1 MPQAGQVGRAPDW
14 TNLRARRTG
23 GDSGPMVDLSAE
35 MAELWASLGLG
46 AAGRAR
52 AIQFVAASGGE
63 GSSTVAREFALYAA
77 RTEGFRVWLVD
88 LDLMGQSQAQ
98 IIAADPERFG
108 SLGPSAAATP
118 DGSMFF
124 SVQPPLKRPDGRP
137 WPDARY
143 VGAHAVGGAD
153 FWVTHFR
160 RDAMRGRQQVRVM
173 PTPDYW
179 NALRR
184 HADLIVVDAPAA
196 ERSQAGLTVA
206 PNMDAVVLVVAADEG
221 DAVGPA
227 RLRDAVADAGGHC
240 AGLFVNRV
248 RVAAPGFLSGGAR

>member
-1 MPQAGQVGRAPDW
+1 
-14 TNLRARRTG
+14 
-23 GDSGPMVDLSAE
+23 MVDLNAE

-52 AIQFVAASGGE
+52 AVEFIAAASGE
-63 GSSTVAREFALYAA
+63 GTSTVAREFALYAA
-77 RTEGFRVWLVD
+77 RAEGRRVWLVD
-88 LDLMGQSQAQ
+88 LDLMGQSQAET
-98 IIAADPERFG
+98 IAADPGKFG
-108 SLGPSAAATP
+108 DLGPAAAATP

-124 SVQPPLKRPDGRP
+124 SVQPPFKRPDGRP

-143 VGAHAVGGAD
+143 VGAHAVGGPD

-160 RDAMRGRQQVRVM
+160 RDAMRGRQQVHVM
-173 PTPDYW
+173 SSPDYW
-179 NALRR
+179 NSLRR

-196 ERSQAGLTVA
+196 EHSQAGLTIA

-221 DAVGPA
+221 DARGPTV
-227 RLRDAVADAGGHC
+227 LRDSVVEAGGHC

-248 RVAAPGFLSGGAR
+248 RVRAPGFLRGAR